1 MSQGLQDQKP
11 AHVLHTAEKVKKVV
25 WRPGHDCEVAIVPQA
40 PGLSG
45 RPGTD
50 GSEAAGAER
59 IEIWDVRRP
68 WLPKYILEGGEGSVV
83 G

>member
-1 MSQGLQDQKP
+1 M
-11 AHVLHTAEKVKKVV
+11 LHTTEKVKKVV

-40 PGLSG
+40 PGVSG
-45 RPGTD
+45 RPVAD
-50 GSEAAGAER
+50 GGEAAGDER